1 MDDEMNN
8 NTYHVW
14 VYAASAE
21 KRPEM
26 AFIPFWLPL
35 DEYVGEPIH
44 HFVRGGLV
52 CALTAGAVDA
62 RRRNDFNHSIL
73 PFDWEKSLCCCWMRI
88 DRKCWWGWL
97 EVKCEP
103 SWKHTAVDTARVMT
117 GQRCGK
123 IVGRCVSTFLRLVEE
138 EKNKKKI

>member
-1 MDDEMNN
+1 
-8 NTYHVW
+8 
-14 VYAASAE
+14 
-21 KRPEM
+21 
-26 AFIPFWLPL
+26 
-35 DEYVGEPIH
+35 
-44 HFVRGGLV
+44 V

-62 RRRNDFNHSIL
+62 RNDFNHSIL
-73 PFDWEKSLCCCWMRI
+73 PFDWEKSLCCCCCCWMRI

-123 IVGRCVSTFLRLVEE
+123 IVGRCVSTFLRLVERRKE
-138 EKNKKKI
+138 QKTKYKDGHFGAVMLKLF